1 MWVLNTTAGG
11 TLSDA
16 GGGATMDEPASNQ
29 VCGLYNYKTT
39 GYFILI
45 KPTHQK

>member
-1 MWVLNTTAGG
+1 VLNTTAGD

-29 VCGLYNYKTT
+29 VRGLYNYKTA
-39 GYFILI
+39 GYFVLI